1 MLFVIFPCCF
11 EYFISS
17 LIFVSF
23 ITVCLSMIILE
34 FFPAWDSV
42 LPRLGSLFPF
52 PCFPTLG
59 VFSTIISSDI
69 FLGTFSL
76 LWDPYNVNAGVFN
89 VVPEVSQALFFFK
102 ILFSIFCFAA
112 MISTV
117 LSSRSFICSSASV
130 TQLLIPS
137 SVSFISVCSLARS
150 SLCEMFL
157 ASSPLFS

>member
-1 MLFVIFPCCF
+1 
-11 EYFISS
+11 
-17 LIFVSF
+17 
-23 ITVCLSMIILE
+23 MIILE

-59 VFSTIISSDI
+59 MFSTIISSGI
-69 FLGTFSL
+69 FSGTFCLL

-89 VVPEVSQALFFFK
+89 VVPEVSQALFFFFL
-102 ILFSIFCFAA
+102 ILFSIFCSAA

-130 TQLLIPS
+130 TQLLTPS
-137 SVSFISVCSLARS
+137 SVSFISVCSLALS
-150 SLCEMFL
+150 GLCEMFL
-157 ASSPLFS
+157 ASSSLFSWDPSLSLFWIRFLKGFLNHFI